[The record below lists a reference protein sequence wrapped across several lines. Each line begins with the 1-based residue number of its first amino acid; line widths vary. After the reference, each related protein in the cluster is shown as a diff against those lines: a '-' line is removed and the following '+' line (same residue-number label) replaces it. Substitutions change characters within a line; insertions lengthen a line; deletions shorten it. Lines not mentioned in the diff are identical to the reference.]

1 MDVDAEYDT
10 GPGPLQTCPDCG
22 ASLHH
27 SRKERV
33 SVNERIKRAMLV
45 LHQSRLS
52 LVTALIAVLDP
63 SQQDFTIFRS
73 KVYKSGKLHRL
84 LDTIFEDTRGSSSLL
99 AWMEPRAIE
108 TVSQKVYNEMDN
120 IKEDIQL
127 KIDSITPEFLA
138 LWDVG
143 STIGTAMANHAP
155 TSTLSKLLPSA
166 CQTTRTCKEN
176 TVKDSKIVCIGI
188 ITSSCVKVSCRSHVR
203 SLSHSSQKFD
213 QIVAYIFLHHSHS
226 SCGRMAHQGRRSKPL
241 RDAGS
246 ASRSHP

>member
-27 SRKERV
+27 SHKERV
-33 SVNERIKRAMLV
+33 SVNGRIKRAMLV

-73 KVYKSGKLHRL
+73 KVYKSGKLHWL
-84 LDTIFEDTRGSSSLL
+84 LDTIFKDTWGSSSLL

-138 LWDVG
+138 SWDVG
-143 STIGTAMANHAP
+143 STIGAAMANHAP
-155 TSTLSKLLPSA
+155 TLSKLLLSA
-166 CQTTRTCKEN
+166 CQTTRACKEN
-176 TVKDSKIVCIGI
+176 TVKDSKIVCIDI

-213 QIVAYIFLHHSHS
+213 QIVAYILLHHSHS

>member
-1 MDVDAEYDT
+1 
-10 GPGPLQTCPDCG
+10 
-22 ASLHH
+22 
-27 SRKERV
+27 
-33 SVNERIKRAMLV
+33 MLV

-73 KVYKSGKLHRL
+73 KVYKSGKLHQL
-84 LDTIFEDTRGSSSLL
+84 LDTIFKDARGSSSLL
-99 AWMEPRAIE
+99 AWMEPCAIE

-120 IKEDIQL
+120 IKENVRL

-138 LWDVG
+138 SWDVG
-143 STIGTAMANHAP
+143 STIGAAMANHAP
-155 TSTLSKLLPSA
+155 TLSKLLLSA
-166 CQTTRTCKEN
+166 CQTTRACKKN
-176 TVKDSKIVCIGI
+176 TVKDSKIVCIDI

-203 SLSHSSQKFD
+203 SLSHSSLKFD

-246 ASRSHP
+246 TSRSRP